1 MRFDK
6 SQEPHQRIRVLRVL
20 QNLTQAE
27 LAEKI
32 GVDQQSVS
40 DWETGKH
47 DPSDYYRKRIAE
59 ALDVEPKDIWG

>member
-20 QNLTQAE
+20 RNLTQAE

-40 DWETGKH
+40 DWEKGKH
-47 DPSDYYRKRIAE
+47 NPSDYYRKRIAE
-59 ALDVEPKDIWG
+59 SLDVDQKDIWG